1 MTTTDQRST
10 LPRVSRVQR
19 RLVRL
24 FEGTRRRLRRPS
36 AIEPVMLVLGGVTGL
51 VTGVFVWA
59 LISLIDAVQH
69 LVWSTQVPAWQ
80 VVAIPTAG
88 GLLVGLLVGRVVPE
102 ARGGGVVTTLEA
114 LAIRGGRLR
123 SRVPFAGTLATS
135 IALGTGA
142 SGGRE
147 GPIVLIGGSIGSVVG
162 RAIPLD
168 EERTRLLVA
177 AGAAAGIGATFN
189 APIGGMLFA
198 IELLLGGIR
207 RTGSLQVV
215 VIASV
220 VSAVTARQLVG
231 EGLPIFQARFGL
243 ALGDPIELLLY
254 AGLGLAAVAVA
265 VGFRRGEDVV
275 GVLFDRIGRT
285 TGFPIRV
292 AIGGLGVGLIALMVP
307 EVLGEGSEL
316 PGIVGNREPIQAML
330 DGTFGADW
338 NAAGFLLLL
347 LVAKLVATLLS
358 VGSGS
363 AVGSFAPTLFTGA
376 ALGGAFGIVAIQLVG
391 EGAADPGAFALV
403 GMAAVFTA
411 TVRAPLTAILIVFEL
426 TGSYDL
432 VLPLMI
438 AVGIAT
444 FSTELLGWESMYVRR
459 LRRRGVVW
467 GQREDLD
474 VLQTVTV
481 REVMTTSPRLIPHDM
496 DVRTLMTEF
505 TPSGTH
511 GFAVVDERNRLV
523 GVVTVNDLQRPGET
537 AGDICTKR
545 VLTVTPDDAVFR
557 AVRRMASLDVGRIP
571 VLDPVTREVVG
582 ILRRADIVR
591 GYQRGISRSLGVQQR
606 ASTGRLRDLAGV
618 GFIEVVVDRGSPLA
632 SRAVRDITWPERSVL
647 TSIRR
652 RGEVV
657 VPTGTTVVEPGDEL
671 VVLTADG
678 DAIRRLATAAPD

>member
-1 MTTTDQRST
+1 MTATDRRP
-10 LPRVSRVQR
+10 LPRISRVQR
-19 RLVRL
+19 RILRL

-59 LISLIDAVQH
+59 LISLIDVVQH
-69 LVWSTQVPAWQ
+69 IVWSTQVPAWQ

-88 GLLVGLLVGRVVPE
+88 GLLVGLLVGRIVPE
-102 ARGGGVVTTLEA
+102 ARSGGVVTTLES

-123 SRVPFAGTLATS
+123 SRVPFAGTLATG

-243 ALGDPIELLLY
+243 ALGEPIELLLY

-265 VGFRRGEDVV
+265 VGFRRGEDLA
-275 GVLFDRIGRT
+275 GALFDRIGRT
-285 TGFPIRV
+285 TGFPLRV

-316 PGIVGNREPIQAML
+316 PGIVGTREPIQAML

-347 LVAKLVATLLS
+347 LVAKLVATMLS
-358 VGSGS
+358 VGAGS

-426 TGSYDL
+426 TGTYDL

-444 FSTELLGWESMYVRR
+444 FSTELLGWESVYIRQ

-467 GQREDLD
+467 GQRDDLD

-481 REVMTTSPRLIPHDM
+481 REVMTTAPRLIPHDM

-545 VLTVTPDDAVFR
+545 VLTVTPDDALFR

-618 GFIEVVVDRGSPLA
+618 GFVEVVVDRGSPLA
-632 SRAVRDITWPERSVL
+632 NEAVRDITWPERSVL

-652 RGEVV
+652 HGDVV
-657 VPTGTTVVEPGDEL
+657 VPSGTTVVEPGDEL

-678 DAIRRLATAAPD
+678 DAIRTLATADPG

>member
-1 MTTTDQRST
+1 
-10 LPRVSRVQR
+10 VQR

>member
-1 MTTTDQRST
+1 
-10 LPRVSRVQR
+10 
-19 RLVRL
+19 
-24 FEGTRRRLRRPS
+24 
-36 AIEPVMLVLGGVTGL
+36 MLVLGGVTGL
-51 VTGVFVWA
+51 VTGIFVWA
-59 LISLIDAVQH
+59 LISTIDLVQQ
-69 LVWSTQVPAWQ
+69 LAWSSQVPAWQ
-80 VVAIPTAG
+80 VVAVPTLG
-88 GLLVGLLVGRVVPE
+88 GLVVGLLVGRIVPE
-102 ARGGGVVTTLEA
+102 ARGGGVVTTLES
-114 LAIRGGRLR
+114 LAIRGGYLR
-123 SRVPFAGTLATS
+123 SRVPFAGTLATG

-147 GPIVLIGGSIGSVVG
+147 GPIVLIGGSVGSLVG

-243 ALGDPIELLLY
+243 ALGEPIELVLY
-254 AGLGLAAVAVA
+254 AGLGLAAVIVA
-265 VGFRRGEDVV
+265 SGFRWGEDVARSV
-275 GVLFDRIGRT
+275 FDRIGRT
-285 TGFPIRV
+285 VGFPLRV
-292 AIGGLGVGLIALMVP
+292 AAGGLGVGLIALVIP
-307 EVLGEGSEL
+307 QVLGEGSEL
-316 PGIVGNREPIQAML
+316 PGITGTREPIQAML
-330 DGTFGADW
+330 DGAYGAEW
-338 NAAGFLLLL
+338 SAAGLLLLL
-347 LVAKLVATLLS
+347 LVAKLVATLLA

-363 AVGSFAPTLFTGA
+363 AVGTFAPNLFTGA
-376 ALGGAFGIVAIQLVG
+376 ALGGAFGIVASQLVG
-391 EGAADPGAFALV
+391 GEGADPGAFALV

-411 TVRAPLTAILIVFEL
+411 TARAPLTAILIVFEL

-444 FSTELLGWESMYVRR
+444 FTTELLGWDSVYVRQ
-459 LRRRGVVW
+459 LRKRGVVW
-467 GQREDLD
+467 GQREELD

-481 REVMTTSPRLIPHDM
+481 GEVMTTEHRLIPQDM
-496 DVRTLMTEF
+496 PVETLRTRF

-511 GFAVVDERNRLV
+511 GFAVVDERGRLV
-523 GVVTVNDLQRPGET
+523 GVVTATDLERPGRT
-537 AGDICTKR
+537 AREICTTR
-545 VLTVTPDDAVFR
+545 VLTVTPDDPLFR

-571 VLDPVTREVVG
+571 VIDGVSREVVG

-618 GFIEVVVDRGSPLA
+618 GFIEVVVDAGSPLA
-632 SRAVRDITWPERSVL
+632 GAAVRDITWPERSVL

-652 RGEVV
+652 HGEVV
-657 VPTGTTVVEPGDEL
+657 VPTGSTEIQPNDEL

-678 DAIRRLATAAPD
+678 DAIRTLATGGEG

>member
-1 MTTTDQRST
+1 
-10 LPRVSRVQR
+10 
-19 RLVRL
+19 
-24 FEGTRRRLRRPS
+24 
-36 AIEPVMLVLGGVTGL
+36 MLVLGGLTGL

-59 LISLIDAVQH
+59 LISTIELVQH
-69 LVWSTQVPAWQ
+69 VVWSTEVPAWQ
-80 VVAIPTAG
+80 VVVVPTVG
-88 GLLVGLLVGRVVPE
+88 GLVVGLLVSRIVPE
-102 ARGGGVVTTLEA
+102 ARSGGVVTTLES

-123 SRVPFAGTLATS
+123 SRVPFAGTLATG

-147 GPIVLIGGSIGSVVG
+147 GPIVLIGGSVGSLVG

-243 ALGDPIELLLY
+243 ALGEPIELVLY
-254 AGLGLAAVAVA
+254 AALGLAAVAVA
-265 VGFRRGEDVV
+265 VGFRRGEDLA
-275 GVLFDRIGRT
+275 GALFDRIGRT
-285 TGFPIRV
+285 VGFPLRV
-292 AIGGLGVGLIALMVP
+292 AIGGLGVGLIALVVP

-316 PGIVGNREPIQAML
+316 PGITGTREPIQAML
-330 DGTFGADW
+330 DGAFGADW
-338 NAAGFLLLL
+338 STAGFLLLL
-347 LVAKLVATLLS
+347 LVAKLIATLLA

-363 AVGSFAPTLFTGA
+363 AVGTFAPNLFTGA
-376 ALGGAFGIVAIQLVG
+376 ALGGAFGIVAFQLVG
-391 EGAADPGAFALV
+391 GSGADPGAFALV

-444 FSTELLGWESMYVRR
+444 FTTELLGWDSVYVRQ

-467 GQREDLD
+467 GQRDDLD

-481 REVMTTSPRLIPHDM
+481 GEVMTTSPRLIPEDM
-496 DVRTLMTEF
+496 DVDTLKFEF

-511 GFAVVDERNRLV
+511 GYAVVDDRNRLV
-523 GVVTVNDLQRPGET
+523 GIVTVTDLQRPGAT
-537 AGDICTKR
+537 AGEICTTR
-545 VLTVTPDDAVFR
+545 VLTVTPDDPLFR

-571 VLDPVTREVVG
+571 VIDPVTREVVG
-582 ILRRADIVR
+582 VLRRADIVR

-618 GFIEVVVDRGSPLA
+618 GFVEVIIDQGSA
-632 SRAVRDITWPERSVL
+632 MAGQAVRDITWPERSVL

-652 RGEVV
+652 DGEVV

-678 DAIRRLATAAPD
+678 DAIRMLATAAPT

>member
-1 MTTTDQRST
+1 
-10 LPRVSRVQR
+10 
-19 RLVRL
+19 
-24 FEGTRRRLRRPS
+24 
-36 AIEPVMLVLGGVTGL
+36 MLVLAGATGL
-51 VTGVFVWA
+51 MTGVFVWA
-59 LISLIDAVQH
+59 LISLIELVQ
-69 LVWSTQVPAWQ
+69 LAFWSVPVPAWQ
-80 VVAIPTAG
+80 VVAIPTVG
-88 GLLVGLLVGRVVPE
+88 GLLVGLLVARVVPE
-102 ARGGGVVTTLEA
+102 ARSGGVVATLESM
-114 LAIRGGRLR
+114 AIRGGRLPK
-123 SRVPFAGTLATS
+123 RVPFAGTLATG

-147 GPIVLIGGSIGSVVG
+147 GPIVLIGGSVGSFIA
-162 RAIPLD
+162 RAVPLD

-243 ALGDPIELLLY
+243 ALGDPIELVLY

-265 VGFRRGEDVV
+265 LGFRHGEDLARA
-275 GVLFDRIGRT
+275 LFDRIGRT
-285 TGFPIRV
+285 VGFPLRV
-292 AIGGLGVGLIALMVP
+292 AIGGLGVGLIALVVP

-316 PGIVGNREPIQAML
+316 PAIAGQREPIQAML
-330 DGTFGADW
+330 DGGFGDGW
-338 NAAGFLLLL
+338 GAAGLLLVL
-347 LVAKLVATLLS
+347 LVAKLVATMLS

-363 AVGSFAPTLFTGA
+363 AVGTFAPNLFTGA

-444 FSTELLGWESMYVRR
+444 FTTELLGWESVYIRQ

-467 GQREDLD
+467 GQRDDLD

-481 REVMTTSPRLIPHDM
+481 GEVMTTSPRLIPQDM

-511 GFAVVDERNRLV
+511 GFAVVDDRNRLV
-523 GVVTVNDLQRPGET
+523 GVVTVNDLQRPGDT

-545 VLTVTPDDAVFR
+545 VVTVTPDDPLFR

-618 GFIEVVVDRGSPLA
+618 GFVEVVVDGGSPMA
-632 SRAVRDITWPERSVL
+632 EQAVRDIPWPERSVL

-652 RGEVV
+652 AGEVL
-657 VPTGTTVVEPGDEL
+657 VPTGTTVIEPGDEL

-678 DAIRRLATAAPD
+678 DAIQRLATAEPA